1 MKVKVEYRYGSNPTN
16 TMMVRMTRTM
26 DVVNTST
33 GSIKLLQGK
42 RPGRKI
48 EVIDVKPVSPPAP
61 KNAPDF
67 STAHIRPPRLRR
79 QSNCGISMRKPA
91 KYSRTDG
98 VIAELSLRESV
109 RFFVS
114 PH

>member
-1 MKVKVEYRYGSNPTN
+1 MKVEVEYRYGSNPTN
-16 TMMVRMTRTM
+16 TMMVRMPRRM

-61 KNAPDF
+61 QKRA
-67 STAHIRPPRLRR
+67 
-79 QSNCGISMRKPA
+79 
-91 KYSRTDG
+91 
-98 VIAELSLRESV
+98 
-109 RFFVS
+109 
-114 PH
+114 